1 MRVKALA
8 DHRIVAVT
16 HPGALL
22 SFPTTAGHGYV
33 RHPFIGPQAH
43 WAAGDAYTGDGRR
56 GRAPQRPG
64 LVLLVI
70 GSAQLMVLV
79 DTTIVNIALPH
90 IQQDLAIGPS
100 DLSWVVNAY
109 ALAIAGL
116 LLLLGGRLGD
126 LVGRRR
132 LLVVGVVIF
141 SGASLIGG
149 LASTPGVLIAARA
162 LQGAGAALGSPA
174 ALALT
179 TSTFPPGPSR
189 NRAMSVYAAM
199 SGLGAAMGLLLGG
212 ALTEHNWRWTFFI
225 NVPIGLLVALLAP
238 VALAESKG
246 ARRPFDAL
254 GAATATGG
262 LVAIVYG
269 LTHVADAEGGWNSSL
284 SIACLAAG
292 VVLLLI
298 FVGIERRRSDPLLPL
313 HILVDRTRGVSLVV
327 ILLVGAGMFALYYFL
342 SLYVQQVL
350 GYTALQPGCAFLP
363 LSVGIA
369 AAAALSSTLTNRFDP
384 QWISGPGALLAA
396 GGMWG
401 FTRLTPSS
409 SFAADLLPWLL
420 LLGAGL
426 GLTYVPLILTAVA
439 RLPLDDSGV
448 GSASFNTAQ
457 QMGGAVGLAALT
469 TVFTHSST
477 LRRGELSQALVAGR
491 DAAAASG
498 RNPAAL
504 NRIQLDVQT
513 AGSTTAFL
521 VAAVVILGAALLTL
535 VALRARR
542 HELTAPKV

>member
-1 MRVKALA
+1 
-8 DHRIVAVT
+8 
-16 HPGALL
+16 
-22 SFPTTAGHGYV
+22 
-33 RHPFIGPQAH
+33 
-43 WAAGDAYTGDGRR
+43 
-56 GRAPQRPG
+56 
-64 LVLLVI
+64 
-70 GSAQLMVLV
+70 
-79 DTTIVNIALPH
+79 
-90 IQQDLAIGPS
+90 
-100 DLSWVVNAY
+100 
-109 ALAIAGL
+109 
-116 LLLLGGRLGD
+116 
-126 LVGRRR
+126 
-132 LLVVGVVIF
+132 
-141 SGASLIGG
+141 
-149 LASTPGVLIAARA
+149 
-162 LQGAGAALGSPA
+162 
-174 ALALT
+174 
-179 TSTFPPGPSR
+179 
-189 NRAMSVYAAM
+189 
-199 SGLGAAMGLLLGG
+199 
-212 ALTEHNWRWTFFI
+212 
-225 NVPIGLLVALLAP
+225 
-238 VALAESKG
+238 
-246 ARRPFDAL
+246 
-254 GAATATGG
+254 
-262 LVAIVYG
+262 
-269 LTHVADAEGGWNSSL
+269 VADAEGGWNSSL

-298 FVGIERRRSDPLLPL
+298 FVGIERRCSDPLLPL

-350 GYTALQPGCAFLP
+350 GYTALQAGCAFLP

-384 QWISGPGALLAA
+384 QRISGPGALLAA

-439 RLPLDDSGV
+439 WLPLDDSGV
-448 GSASFNTAQ
+448 GAASFNTAQ

-477 LRRGELSQALVAGR
+477 LRRDELSQALVAGR

-535 VALRARR
+535 AALRARR
-542 HELTAPKV
+542 HELTAPQGLSEDDPTVSHWPSLVRPRTDDSVERIAQASGTTAGTRPTVWSPGPPTVRRRAARRWPPAAGCPRRARRG